1 MTSPIPISNITQ
13 EWVEVLEKWHL
24 DLFLIPTIVITLATL
39 LASPVL
45 LVSIFLSRA
54 LRQETR
60 YLLLANILVA
70 DLFLVLLNLATLI
83 CNALRAP
90 MQWLGCELVTTLT
103 VTSYCCAIY
112 TVTLMVVDT
121 YAAVRWPL
129 RYRDVIPPSRTY
141 CILVG
146 VWVLAAIY
154 PFTVMIKTQVASGN
168 FHEKLPVCLVL
179 ISLGFIQ
186 ARNMTGIY
194 IYFFVA
200 ALMCSLLISYCYIR
214 LYMITRTQG
223 IWHNRFSRA
232 RVTLLAHGVLLLLYF
247 APGFLFTMELVLI
260 DRKDI
265 PQDVR
270 VWVSTVNMC
279 VFMLLPRVFAPYL
292 YGIRYR
298 EISDTVMLLLLHQHR
313 RLSQA
318 AAA

>member
-129 RYRDVIPPSRTY
+129 RYRDVIPPSLTY

-168 FHEKLPVCLVL
+168 FHEKLPV
-179 ISLGFIQ
+179 S
-186 ARNMTGIY
+186 
-194 IYFFVA
+194 

-247 APGFLFTMELVLI
+247 APGFLFTIELVLI

-265 PQDVR
+265 PRDVR

-313 RLSQA
+313 RLKDA
-318 AAA
+318 ELPCFHIVTHDPRPRFYD